1 MSAIKAGF
9 MVEAAHRRPE
19 RYFPPAVLFSY
30 LILSLPETRA
40 TPSAKRA
47 MAPTIVWIHGLGD
60 SGSGWAHIKSELR
73 LPGVEYIL
81 PDAPS
86 NPVTCN
92 GGVRCA
98 HHARQHLP
106 RLPAYDARRAR
117 QNAFMDGPGEDP
129 GGDGR
134 HE

>member
-1 MSAIKAGF
+1 MAEADLPRPRARDAG
-9 MVEAAHRRPE
+9 
-19 RYFPPAVLFSY
+19 
-30 LILSLPETRA
+30 T
-40 TPSAKRA
+40 RA

-73 LPGVEYIL
+73 LPGVEYVL

-98 HHARQHLP
+98 HHARQRWRACRACQLTT
-106 RLPAYDARRAR
+106 PAAAR
-117 QNAFMDGPGEDP
+117 QNAFMDGPGEDT

>member
-1 MSAIKAGF
+1 MYQESGA
-9 MVEAAHRRPE
+9 
-19 RYFPPAVLFSY
+19 FPP
-30 LILSLPETRA
+30 TRA
-40 TPSAKRA
+40 TTPSATRA
-47 MAPTIVWIHGLGD
+47 MPMAPTIVWIHGLGD

-98 HHARQHLP
+98 HHARQ
-106 RLPAYDARRAR
+106 RRPE
-117 QNAFMDGPGEDP
+117 G
-129 GGDGR
+129 
-134 HE
+134 